1 MSDEASYRESHAMP
15 GKGEQY
21 DAYYETDPWQ
31 AFVWRQEQACI
42 DELLAEHLGDRDVR
56 LLDFA
61 CGSGRITRFL
71 ETRVAHCVGVDV
83 SDPMLEVARSKLERT
98 ELIKADLTRENPL
111 QGRRFDLITAF
122 RFFTNAEDALRRSV
136 MEVLPRH
143 LEDDGFLLF
152 NNHHIPSS
160 MFYRSSE
167 IVARLRGSKRES
179 SVRTMT
185 MDETLAL
192 VESVGLEPVATRHVG
207 FLHLPRIEFPEG
219 LVESAER
226 MARRIGWLRR
236 RCENVLVLCSR

>member
-1 MSDEASYRESHAMP
+1 MSQEASYRESHAMP

-31 AFVWRQEQACI
+31 AFVWRQEQLCI
-42 DELLAEHLGDRDVR
+42 QELLTEYLGDRDVR

-71 ETRVAHCVGVDV
+71 ETRVASCTGVDV
-83 SDPMLEVARSKLERT
+83 SDPMLEVARQKLERT

-122 RFFTNAEDALRRSV
+122 RFFTNAEDDLRRSV
-136 MEVLPRH
+136 IDVLPDH

-160 MFYRSSE
+160 MFYRSSD
-167 IVARLRGSKRES
+167 IIARLRGSTRES
-179 SVRTMT
+179 SVRMMT
-185 MDETLAL
+185 LDETLSL
-192 VESVGLEPVATRHVG
+192 VESAGLKPVAMRHVG
-207 FLHLPRIEFPEG
+207 FLHLPRVSFPNG

-226 MARRIGWLRR
+226 MARRVGWMRQ